1 MLAFNQTKHDLTWSL
16 AGQKYSC
23 EAWGSVDVPEE
34 LWSACKRLGL
44 PLDVASVP
52 PELRAQVRIEDERK
66 ASDDSALHALKERAE
81 KAEVTARSLK
91 GELERTITERDEA
104 RGDTKRALGTIE
116 ELRSQLARANADK
129 ATAEEMLDA
138 EAKRATDAEAARIKA
153 EALLAEK
160 SKQPKAEKPRASAG

>member
-1 MLAFNQTKHDLTWSL
+1 MLAFNQTKHDLSWSL
-16 AGQKYSC
+16 AGQKYAC
-23 EAWGSVDVPEE
+23 EGWGSVDVPEE
-34 LWSACKRLGL
+34 LWPACKRLGL

-66 ASDDSALHALKERAE
+66 ASDDSALHALKDRAD
-81 KAEVTARSLK
+81 KAEATARSLK

-104 RGDTKRALGTIE
+104 RGGAKQALAEIE
-116 ELRSQLARANADK
+116 ALKSKLARAEADK
-129 ATAEEMLDA
+129 KTAEEMLDT

-153 EALLAEK
+153 EALLSER

>member
-1 MLAFNQTKHDLTWSL
+1 MLAFNQTKHDLSWSL

-34 LWSACKRLGL
+34 LWPACKKLGL

-81 KAEVTARSLK
+81 MAEASARSLK
-91 GELERTITERDEA
+91 DELQRNIVELAESRGE
-104 RGDTKRALGTIE
+104 TKRANDEILA
-116 ELRSQLARANADK
+116 LKSALARANADK
-129 ATAEEMLDA
+129 KAAEEMLDA
-138 EAKRATDAEAARIKA
+138 EAKRATDAEAKAIKA
-153 EALLAEK
+153 EALATER
-160 SKQPKAEKPRASAG
+160 KAEPKKKTG